1 MAVKITSFEAENVK
15 RIKAV
20 QLTPTENGLTVIGG
34 RNNQGKTSV
43 LDAIAWAL
51 GGNRLKPSN
60 AHRDG
65 SVMDP
70 EIKIQLSN
78 GLVVER
84 KGKNSEL
91 KITDPTGKKAG
102 QSILDSLIG
111 EMALNIPKFMDL
123 NSKDKARRMLQ
134 IAGVDDQLAAIDK
147 EKAEVA
153 SERLYV
159 GRQARTAEENLTNMQ
174 RFPDAG
180 TELWSASQLIEQQ
193 QAILM
198 KNAENGRKRAA
209 LQENEKRLSQL
220 NAQIGQAESQ
230 LAQLK
235 SNRLQLMTDIEIGR
249 KDAMDIYDES
259 TEELEKNINMVD
271 IHNQQVRENLN
282 FESEKKKAEELRAK
296 FKELNA
302 KALELDQSRLS
313 LLQNANLPLEGLS
326 VDETGELIYK
336 GQKWDGMSSSD
347 QMRVSTAI
355 CQAMNPQCGFVLLDK
370 LEQMDQQT
378 MNEFGQWL
386 ETQGLQAI
394 ATRVSTGDECSVIIE
409 DGRVKGETTNDST
422 GSNPNCALGTA
433 WSW

>member
-1 MAVKITSFEAENVK
+1 MKITSFEAENVK

-174 RFPDAG
+174 RFPDSG

-209 LQENEKRLSQL
+209 LQENENRLNQL
-220 NAQIGQAESQ
+220 NAQIQQAESQ

-235 SNRLQLMTDIEIGR
+235 SGRLQLMTDIEIGR
-249 KDAMDIYDES
+249 KNALDLYDES
-259 TEELEKNINMVD
+259 TDELEKNINMVD
-271 IHNQQVRENLN
+271 LHNQQVRDNLA

-422 GSNPNCALGTA
+422 GPNQNSDLGTA

>member
-1 MAVKITSFEAENVK
+1 MSVKITSFEAENVK

-174 RFPDAG
+174 RFPDSG

-209 LQENEKRLSQL
+209 LQENENRLNQL
-220 NAQIGQAESQ
+220 NAQIQQAESQ

-235 SNRLQLMTDIEIGR
+235 SGRLQLMTDIEIGR
-249 KDAMDIYDES
+249 KNALDLYDES
-259 TEELEKNINMVD
+259 TDELEKNINMVD
-271 IHNQQVRENLN
+271 LHNQQVRDNLA

-422 GSNPNCALGTA
+422 GPNQNSDLGTA